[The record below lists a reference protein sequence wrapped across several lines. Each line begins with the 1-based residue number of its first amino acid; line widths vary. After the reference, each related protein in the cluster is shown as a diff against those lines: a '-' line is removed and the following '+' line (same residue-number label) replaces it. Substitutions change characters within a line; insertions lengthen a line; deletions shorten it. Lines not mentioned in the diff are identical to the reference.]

1 VSWPLVKIKNVAK
14 VITGKTPSTSESKNF
29 GGVIPFIT
37 PSELSNDK
45 YIGIPKVTLSELG
58 AAKIKLVP
66 EGSVLVCCIGS
77 LGKIGV
83 TKQAVATNQQ
93 INTVCFN
100 QNLVM
105 PEYGYY
111 ALSRLKPKLQAMAP
125 ATTVAIVSK
134 SKFEEL
140 EIPLPPLAEQKR
152 IAAILDKADAIRRKR
167 QQAIQLADDFLR
179 AVFLDMFGDPVTNPK
194 GWEVRELSE
203 LCIKITDGT
212 HHSPPIT
219 KSGIPYVTAKHLKL
233 TGLEFFN
240 DPWFIS
246 EDSHRSIYSRCAPE
260 KFDVLYIKDGA
271 TTGLAAINEY
281 DFEFSMLSSL
291 ALIKPDKNK
300 IIPEFL
306 CVFLN
311 HPRAKLV
318 ITANMAG
325 AAITRL
331 TLAKIKDIQIP
342 LPSLSEQK
350 LFADIYWRVKSVISK
365 NRESKEISNHGFNA
379 LSQQAFSG
387 KL

>member
-1 VSWPLVKIKNVAK
+1 MSWPLVKIKNVAK

-194 GWEVRELSE
+194 GGEVRELSE

>member
-1 VSWPLVKIKNVAK
+1 MSWPLVKIKNVAK